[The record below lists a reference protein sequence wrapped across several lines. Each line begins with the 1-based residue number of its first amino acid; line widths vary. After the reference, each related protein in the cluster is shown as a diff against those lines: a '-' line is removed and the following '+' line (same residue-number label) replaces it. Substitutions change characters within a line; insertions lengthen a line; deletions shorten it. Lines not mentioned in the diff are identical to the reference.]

1 MFIQDKKKKNT
12 TTEHL
17 LTKEARPVQLL
28 SSNWDLFFS
37 RKAAR
42 YSMGLGGLQHKRK
55 ADQ

>member
-1 MFIQDKKKKNT
+1 MFIQVKKQNT
-12 TTEHL
+12 TTTYL

-42 YSMGLGGLQHKRK
+42 YSIGFGGLEHKRK